1 MAGVVELRSGRRAGR
16 LMPWVCASRPLR
28 SRCPDTRPGTELIN
42 DEVVVDDAPL
52 EFELHGTCA
61 FTREFDY
68 SG

>member
-1 MAGVVELRSGRRAGR
+1 M
-16 LMPWVCASRPLR
+16 CASRPLR